1 MFIPCQTMTAYAWKT
16 RKLDTNVCRPPKA
29 RRGCCFQQD
38 RPGGV
43 GWHAQKSAS
52 GNAVQ
57 VHGQMSLSSYCTHR
71 PCLTAG
77 GVGTLWGGRRLRG
90 ELRQITTILLLL
102 CTAAAFRGH
111 SYGEQITLVI
121 TWAVLWSLEMCC
133 CAHPGGILPRFP
145 WCHGSTWSR
154 FSSLVH
160 TTAMGEKHITSEL
173 PAFRQYRV
181 TVLSWIPG
189 SSSSV
194 WCVPKKPR
202 NHDFGVALKA
212 PASRCNVVCMA
223 GWTGHQTCALT
234 ASLPSF
240 PLLGSPAAATGAT
253 DTNVPQSFCLDLS
266 WWIASLKERSRYYAN
281 VLGLKNP

>member
-1 MFIPCQTMTAYAWKT
+1 MFIPCQTMTAYAWKP

-52 GNAVQ
+52 ANAVQ

-111 SYGEQITLVI
+111 SYGEQIMLVI
-121 TWAVLWSLEMCC
+121 TWAVLWSLEMSY

-154 FSSLVH
+154 CSSLVH

-181 TVLSWIPG
+181 TIPSWIPG
-189 SSSSV
+189 CSSRQITS
-194 WCVPKKPR
+194 C
-202 NHDFGVALKA
+202 GV
-212 PASRCNVVCMA
+212 
-223 GWTGHQTCALT
+223 
-234 ASLPSF
+234 
-240 PLLGSPAAATGAT
+240 
-253 DTNVPQSFCLDLS
+253 
-266 WWIASLKERSRYYAN
+266 Y
-281 VLGLKNP
+281 